1 MLGTTC
7 AIHRTISQNHFSA
20 IKGFRIFSRSE
31 GLHSA
36 QPNNGLKRIFRKP
49 VFLYLSFENVEDMFN
64 LLTAHRFSQLHKEVG
79 LSQVTIIFWN
89 FVFQNEFASKGIP
102 GQIGDQ
108 TMVLV
113 PVVAIMSQDDVR

>member
-20 IKGFRIFSRSE
+20 IKGFRIFSRGA
-31 GLHSA
+31 GLHSP
-36 QPNNGLKRIFRKP
+36 QPQKGPKGIFREP
-49 VFLYLSFENVEDMFN
+49 VFLYLSFENLEDMLN
-64 LLTAHRFSQLHKEVG
+64 LPAAHRLGQLHKKVG
-79 LSQVTIIFWN
+79 LSQITIIFWN

-113 PVVAIMSQDDVR
+113 PIVAIMSQNDVR